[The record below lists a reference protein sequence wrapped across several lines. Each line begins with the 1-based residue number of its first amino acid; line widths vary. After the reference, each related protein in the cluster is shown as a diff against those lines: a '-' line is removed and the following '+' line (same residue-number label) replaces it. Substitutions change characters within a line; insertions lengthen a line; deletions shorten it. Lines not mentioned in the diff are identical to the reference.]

1 MVYVNTD
8 KGQNYLIPTK
18 INDLFSK
25 DHVCYLIEQIAE
37 SIDYSDFDK
46 RYSGAGHPAYHP
58 RINVKLLMMAGVDG
72 VNSSRRIAKNTQEN
86 VVYIYLAEK
95 TSPDFRTISDFRK
108 DNQQLINKVSV
119 ELTKF
124 AYEQGIIDLSHLMI
138 DGTIIKA
145 DTNNNRIIDKETL
158 QKISKYIDKAIEK
171 GIKVDEEEDKLY
183 GDKGMHELPKEFNNS
198 EKRRPIVRKIVDEI
212 NKSIKEGNKEKTE
225 QIKKDIN
232 KIQQKMQE
240 SGIKKYSF
248 TDPDSRFMLNKKGKT
263 ELSYNAQLVV
273 DKKGIILAN
282 DVVQDTT
289 DRHQLVSGIEQVE
302 QNLGKLQEGTKV
314 LADAGYENGEQMQIL
329 DERGF
334 DLYIPGKFTA
344 TTETRQK
351 KFSKAKFTYDEQKDI
366 YTCPENKILKNNS
379 TFFSNKQQRIMTIYK
394 CLDCPTCPHHNACC
408 KNKKYRSI
416 HAIPQDK
423 LLNKIKEKI
432 LTPDGEAT
440 YKLRQQTVEPS
451 IGDIKH
457 NKKFT
462 SFLTRGIQKVKTEFN
477 LACIAHN
484 LVIINNLMKTKS
496 KEDISFLAKT
506 C

>member
-1 MVYVNTD
+1 MVYLNTD

-46 RYSGAGHPAYHP
+46 KYDSAGHPAYHP
-58 RINVKLLMMAGVDG
+58 RINVMMASVDG
-72 VNSSRRIAKNTQEN
+72 ITSSRRIAKNTQEN

-95 TSPDFRTISDFRK
+95 TNPNFRTISDFRK
-108 DNQQLINKVSV
+108 NNRKLIKNVSV

-124 AYEQGIIDLSHLMI
+124 AYEQGMIDLSHLMI

-145 DTNNNRIIDKETL
+145 DANNNRIIDKETL
-158 QKISKYIDKAIEK
+158 QKISKYIDRAIEK

-198 EKRRPIVRKIVDEI
+198 EKRRPAVRKIVDEI
-212 NKSIKEGNKEKTE
+212 NKSIQEGNLEKTE
-225 QIKKDIN
+225 QIKKNIN
-232 KIQQKMQE
+232 ELENKMTE
-240 SGIKKYSF
+240 LGIKKYSF
-248 TDPDSRFMLNKKGKT
+248 TDPDARFMLNKKGKT

-273 DKKGIILAN
+273 DKNGIILAD
-282 DVVQDTT
+282 DVIQDTT
-289 DRHQLVSGIEQVE
+289 DRRQLVPGVEQVE
-302 QNLGKLQEGTKV
+302 QNFGKLPENTKV
-314 LADAGYENGEQMQIL
+314 LADAGYENGEQIEKL
-329 DERGF
+329 DKKGY
-334 DLYIPGKFTA
+334 DLYIPGKNSKP
-344 TTETRQK
+344 ETRDK
-351 KFSKAKFTYDEQKDI
+351 KFAKANFTYDEQKDI
-366 YTCPENKILKNNS
+366 YICPENKILKKNG
-379 TFFSNKQQRIMTIYK
+379 TFFSKEQQRQMIIYK
-394 CLDCPTCPHHNACC
+394 CQDCPTCTYHDACS

-416 HAIPQDK
+416 HTIPQDR
-423 LLNKIKEKI
+423 LLNKIKEK
-432 LTPDGEAT
+432 LRTPEGEAI
-440 YKLRQQTVEPS
+440 YRLRQQTVEPS

-484 LVIINNLMKTKS
+484 LVIINNKIKKKTTTNQQNPN
-496 KEDISFLAKT
+496 FLANT